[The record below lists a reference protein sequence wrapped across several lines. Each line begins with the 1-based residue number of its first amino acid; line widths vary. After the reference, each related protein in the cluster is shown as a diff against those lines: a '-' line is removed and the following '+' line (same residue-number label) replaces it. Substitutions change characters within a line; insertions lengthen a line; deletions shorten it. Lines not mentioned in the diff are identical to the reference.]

1 LRALRLQHR
10 IVIPFVLIALA
21 TTAAAAWVALSA
33 SSDALRT
40 RVQAQLL
47 SAAAVA
53 ARSDFA
59 LNPTI
64 VSSLQQVLG
73 AEIVTIGPGGEIL
86 ASSLQ
91 PERSAL
97 AAAVVRGVAAAG
109 VAGANG
115 PTVVAVDCGAPC
127 LVVYQPLEKRPGT
140 GVALVAD
147 TSELAS
153 TTQSVARTILL
164 ASFFGVIV
172 MVLVS
177 QAVVRR
183 VTSPLDR
190 LVRFA
195 RELAPE
201 QSLARAEVGRN
212 EVGELAEAFNGMLDR
227 LERSQGAL
235 VRSEKLGL
243 AGLFAARVAHDIRNP
258 LSSIKMQTQLLRG
271 RPGADA
277 EEAATLDAVLH
288 DINQV
293 ESVIRDLLELARPG
307 EFRRVPASV
316 NAVVRDALQQLAPQF
331 THRRIAVDV
340 QLADKLPSLAL
351 DAARFKQGLLNVLVN
366 ASEALPIGGR
376 IGVTTRLAPDGSVEL
391 EICDDGIGVDPKMIE
406 RVFDPFVSSKQDGVG
421 LGLVNAKAV
430 VQGHGGVIR
439 MALRQPRGVCVTIS
453 LPAH

>member
-1 LRALRLQHR
+1 VRRLRLQHR

-21 TTAAAAWVALSA
+21 TTASAAWVALSA
-33 SSDALRT
+33 SADALRA

-59 LNPTI
+59 VNPTI
-64 VSSLQQVLG
+64 VGSLQQVLG
-73 AEIVTIGPGGEIL
+73 AEIVTIGPDGEIL

-91 PERSAL
+91 PDRAAL
-97 AAAVVRGVAAAG
+97 AAAVVRGVA
-109 VAGANG
+109 GARITHPNA
-115 PTVVAVDCGAPC
+115 PLVVGVDCGAPC
-127 LVVYQPLEKRPGT
+127 LVVYQPLEKRPGS

-147 TSELAS
+147 TSALTS
-153 TTQSVARTILL
+153 TTQSVARTIIL
-164 ASFFGVIV
+164 ASLLSVLV

-177 QAVVRR
+177 QVVVRR

-195 RELAPE
+195 RDLAPE
-201 QSLARAEVGRN
+201 KSLARAEVGRN
-212 EVGELAEAFNGMLDR
+212 EIGELAEAFNGMLDR
-227 LERSQGAL
+227 LEHSRAAL

-271 RPGADA
+271 RPAADP
-277 EEAATLDAVLH
+277 EDAATLDAVLH
-288 DINQV
+288 DIKQV

-307 EFRRVPASV
+307 EFKRQPASL
-316 NAVVRDALQQLAPQF
+316 NGVVSDALQQLAPQF
-331 THRRIAVDV
+331 THRRIVVDAR
-340 QLADKLPSLAL
+340 LADGLPPLPL

-366 ASEALPIGGR
+366 ASEAMPTGGR
-376 IGVTTRLAPDGSVEL
+376 IEVTTRSAGGQVEL
-391 EICDDGIGVDPKMIE
+391 EICDDGTGVDPAMIE
-406 RVFDPFVSSKQDGVG
+406 KVFDPFVSSKQDGVG

-430 VQGHGGVIR
+430 VEGHGGVIR
-439 MALRQPRGVCVTIS
+439 MASRQPRGVCVTIS
-453 LPAH
+453 LPAE